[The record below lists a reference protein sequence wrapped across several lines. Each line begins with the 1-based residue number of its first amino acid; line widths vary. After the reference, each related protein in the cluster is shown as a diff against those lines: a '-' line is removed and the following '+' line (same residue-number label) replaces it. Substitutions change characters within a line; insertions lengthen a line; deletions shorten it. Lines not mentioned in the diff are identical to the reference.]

1 MSDTIIKV
9 IDHLAEKI
17 GVAVDWTADNIIPQV
32 LDIMARYRVCEIV
45 LNLLLVLLCVGWFV
59 CVFIAIRKS
68 VLPARKRCAEN
79 KEDNFWFWNC
89 GGDIE
94 LNIAGIIIF
103 AFAIGISLAA
113 IILGIKGISEL
124 TRWALIPEVQFYKL
138 ISG

>member
-1 MSDTIIKV
+1 MSDAIIKM

-32 LDIMARYRVCEIV
+32 LDIMARYRAYEIV
-45 LNLLLVLLCVGWFV
+45 LNVLFVLLCVGWGVGVFV
-59 CVFIAIRKS
+59 AIKKS

-79 KEDNFWFWNC
+79 KEDNFWFWHC

-94 LNIAGIIIF
+94 LNVAGIIVI
-103 AFAIGISLAA
+103 AFAIAISLVG
-113 IILGIKGISEL
+113 IGLGIKCIAEL

>member
-1 MSDTIIKV
+1 MSDAIIKV

-32 LDIMARYRVCEIV
+32 VDIMARYRACEIIISV
-45 LNLLLVLLCVGWFV
+45 LIVLLCVGWGV
-59 CVFIAIRKS
+59 CVYIAVKGW
-68 VLPARKRCAEN
+68 VLPARKRCVESE
-79 KEDNFWFWNC
+79 EDNFWFWNC
-89 GGDIE
+89 GGDAE
-94 LNIAGIIIF
+94 MNKAGIVIF

-113 IILGIKGISEL
+113 IILCIQSIGEL

>member
-1 MSDTIIKV
+1 MSDAIIKV

-17 GVAVDWTADNIIPQV
+17 GVAVDWTAENILPQV
-32 LDIMARYRVCEIV
+32 LDIMARYRAYEIV
-45 LNLLLVLLCVGWFV
+45 LNLLLVLLCIGWVV
-59 CVFIAIRKS
+59 CVYIAVKGWI
-68 VLPARKRCAEN
+68 LPARKRCKEN

-94 LNIAGIIIF
+94 PNIAGIIIL

-113 IILGIKGISEL
+113 IILGIKGIGEL

>member
-1 MSDTIIKV
+1 MSDAIIKV

-32 LDIMARYRVCEIV
+32 LDIMARYRACEIV
-45 LNLLLVLLCVGWFV
+45 LNLLIVLLCVGWFV
-59 CVFIAIRKS
+59 CVFAAVKGYI
-68 VLPARKRCAEN
+68 LPARKRCAEN

-94 LNIAGIIIF
+94 LNIAGIIGI

-113 IILGIKGISEL
+113 IILGIKCIAEL

>member
-1 MSDTIIKV
+1 MSDAIIKV

-32 LDIMARYRVCEIV
+32 LDIMARYRECEMI
-45 LNLLLVLLCVGWFV
+45 LNLLLVLLCVGWGV
-59 CVFIAIRKS
+59 CVYIAVKGWI
-68 VLPARKRCAEN
+68 LPARKRCAEN
-79 KEDNFWFWNC
+79 EEDNFWFWNC

-94 LNIAGIIIF
+94 MNIAGIVIF
-103 AFAIGISLAA
+103 VFAIGVSLAA
-113 IILGIKGISEL
+113 IILCIQSIGEL

>member
-1 MSDTIIKV
+1 MSDAIIKV

-32 LDIMARYRVCEIV
+32 LDIMARYRECEIV
-45 LNLLLVLLCVGWFV
+45 LSVLIVLLCAGWGVGV
-59 CVFIAIRKS
+59 YIAVKGWI
-68 VLPARKRCAEN
+68 LPARKRCVES

-89 GGDIE
+89 AGDIE

-103 AFAIGISLAA
+103 AFVIGISLAA
-113 IILGIKGISEL
+113 IILCITNIGEL

>member
-1 MSDTIIKV
+1 MSDAIIKV

-32 LDIMARYRVCEIV
+32 FDIMARYRTCEIIISV
-45 LNLLLVLLCVGWFV
+45 LIVLLCVGWGV
-59 CVFIAIRKS
+59 GVYIALKRW
-68 VLPARKRCAEN
+68 VLPARKRCVESQ
-79 KEDNFWFWNC
+79 EDNFWFWNC
-89 GGDIE
+89 GGGIE
-94 LNIAGIIIF
+94 PNVAGIIII

-113 IILGIKGISEL
+113 IILCIKNIGEL